1 MIVVADQN
9 IVFAREAFESL
20 GEVRLMRGREMTPAA
35 VRDAALLL
43 VRSVTPVNRALLEG
57 SAVRFVA
64 TATIGT
70 DHVDTEHLREAGVA
84 FAAAPGSNANSVAEY
99 ITAALLVL
107 ARRQGEPL
115 EGRTIGIV
123 GAGNVGS
130 RVAEK
135 VRALGMRARLN
146 DPPLRRATGDT
157 KYRPLEELMDCD
169 FITLHVPLERGGPD
183 PTWHL
188 AGADF
193 LARMRPEAVLLNSS
207 RGAVVD
213 NGALLKTLRAGRL
226 RAAVLDVWE
235 GEPRIRPALLAEAAL
250 ATPHIAGYSFD
261 GKVNGTEMI
270 YRAACAFL
278 GRKPEWSRGRCMPPP
293 LVPEIELTARPG
305 APEEA
310 LSEAVLKLCP
320 IERDDA
326 ALRKL
331 AGLPPADQ
339 GPYFDRLRAEYP
351 VRREFQ
357 NTTVR
362 LRGADS
368 AQRELAARLK
378 GIGFNVAVAVSDC

>member
-1 MIVVADQN
+1 MKIVADQN
-9 IVFAREAFESL
+9 IVFVREAFQAL

-35 VRDAALLL
+35 VRDATLLL
-43 VRSVTPVNRALLEG
+43 VRSITPVSRALLEG

-70 DHVDTEHLREAGVA
+70 DHVDTEYLREAGVA

-107 ARRQGEPL
+107 AQRQGKPL

-130 RVAEK
+130 RVAAK
-135 VRALGMRARLN
+135 VRALGMRERLN
-146 DPPLRRATGDT
+146 DPPLQRSTGEA
-157 KYRPLEELMDCD
+157 KYRPIAELMDCD
-169 FITLHVPLERGGPD
+169 FITLHVPLEKGGTD

-188 AGADF
+188 AGAEF
-193 LARMRPEAVLLNSS
+193 LSRMRPEAVLLNSS
-207 RGAVVD
+207 RGAVAD
-213 NGALLKTLRAGRL
+213 NVALLQALRAARSTQL
-226 RAAVLDVWE
+226 RPGAAVLDVWE
-235 GEPRIRPALLAEAAL
+235 GEPRIGPALLAETAL

-270 YRAACAFL
+270 CRAACAFL
-278 GRKPEWSRGRCMPPP
+278 GRKPDWSPARCVPPP
-293 LVPEIELTARPG
+293 LIPEIELNVRPG
-305 APEEA
+305 EPEEA
-310 LSEAVLKLCP
+310 LREAVLKLYP

-326 ALRKL
+326 ALRRL
-331 AGLPPADQ
+331 GGLPPADQ

-362 LRGADS
+362 LRGDAS
-368 AQRELAARLK
+368 AAEVLAGKLK
-378 GIGFNVAVAVSDC
+378 GLGFNVA